1 MCLIRFQTQ
10 HVQDLSH
17 ISQPVKKEET
27 YFCVTHGRQLLCHIN
42 NCKDVERLTFCTSCT
57 KAFVIDIEKWLNI
70 YFLLLPAYVVI
81 SLDRTRKR
89 YIFRIWNSLIYNL
102 DTFVNFIYMEVI
114 VTKLV
119 VSRANELTKNLIHST
134 FTVFQQC

>member
-17 ISQPVKKEET
+17 ISQPVKKEKT
-27 YFCVTHGRQLLCHIN
+27 FFYVTHGRQLLCHIN

-81 SLDRTRKR
+81 RFDRTRKR
-89 YIFRIWNSLIYNL
+89 YTFRIWNSLMYNSN
-102 DTFVNFIYMEVI
+102 TFVHFIYMEVI

-119 VSRANELTKNLIHST
+119 VSRAIELTKNLIHST
-134 FTVFQQC
+134 FTLFQQC

>member
-10 HVQDLSH
+10 HVQYWSH
-17 ISQPVKKEET
+17 IAQSVKKENT
-27 YFCVTHGRQLLCHIN
+27 YFYMTHGRQLLCHIN

-89 YIFRIWNSLIYNL
+89 YIFRISDSLIYNL
-102 DTFVNFIYMEVI
+102 DTFVHFIYMEVI

-134 FTVFQQC
+134 FISTMLI

>member
-1 MCLIRFQTQ
+1 MWFTPFTEQCVIEIFK
-10 HVQDLSH
+10 
-17 ISQPVKKEET
+17 ISYLYKEKKSSQ
-27 YFCVTHGRQLLCHIN
+27 RL
-42 NCKDVERLTFCTSCT
+42 ERLTFFTSCT

-102 DTFVNFIYMEVI
+102 DTFVHFIYMEVS

-134 FTVFQQC
+134 FISTMLI